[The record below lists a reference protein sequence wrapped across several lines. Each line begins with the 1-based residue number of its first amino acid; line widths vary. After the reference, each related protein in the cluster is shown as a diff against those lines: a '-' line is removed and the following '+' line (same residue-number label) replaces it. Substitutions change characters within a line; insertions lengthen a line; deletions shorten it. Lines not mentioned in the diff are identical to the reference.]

1 MHHASNILALA
12 ASIALLALAGCSSP
26 AQQTAAAAPEAGAA
40 LAAQADEHAMTGSRI
55 PKRTSTD
62 RMLKTVGSREARDA
76 MDTSLRP
83 LDANKAY

>member
-1 MHHASNILALA
+1 MHHAFKALA
-12 ASIALLALAGCSSP
+12 FCAPLALLALAGCSSP
-26 AQQTAAAAPEAGAA
+26 QQAGAAAPATPA
-40 LAAQADEHAMTGSRI
+40 LAAQEDDHSMTGSRI